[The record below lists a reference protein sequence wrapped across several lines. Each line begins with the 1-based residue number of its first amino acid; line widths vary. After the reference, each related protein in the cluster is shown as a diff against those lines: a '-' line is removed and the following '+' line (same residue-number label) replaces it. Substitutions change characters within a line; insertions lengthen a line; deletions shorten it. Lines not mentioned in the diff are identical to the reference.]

1 MRIRCRDAVGRLAR
15 GAREEGAVASRLR
28 LSAAGRL
35 FNAGAGR
42 AWALVP
48 PANGLGE
55 FVERLGLIVMWLF
68 AMVFGLCGLACRTD
82 ACRIRPFVVPPPALG
97 RGHGKRAGAAQ
108 EHSTEK
114 AEE

>member
-15 GAREEGAVASRLR
+15 SAREGAVAPRLR
-28 LSAAGRL
+28 RFGAGRL

-55 FVERLGLIVMWLF
+55 FVERLGLVVMWLL
-68 AMVFGLCGLACRTD
+68 AMGFGLFGLACRTD
-82 ACRIRPFVVPPPALG
+82 TGRTRPFMLPPPALG
-97 RGHGKRAGAAQ
+97 RGHGKRAG
-108 EHSTEK
+108 
-114 AEE
+114 

>member
-1 MRIRCRDAVGRLAR
+1 MS
-15 GAREEGAVASRLR
+15 AREEGAVASRLWR
-28 LSAAGRL
+28 FAAGRL

-55 FVERLGLIVMWLF
+55 FVEGLGLVVMRLL
-68 AMVFGLCGLACRTD
+68 AMGFGLFGLACRAGT
-82 ACRIRPFVVPPPALG
+82 CRTSPFMVPPPTLG
-97 RGHGKRAGAAQ
+97 RGHGKRAGAAL
-108 EHSTEK
+108 EEYSAEK